1 MERIRKRKGSVI
13 MQRYFRKLQKHHA
26 KILKELNYYKDENDN
41 N

>member
-26 KILKELNYYKDENDN
+26 KILKELRFYKDEDDN

>member
-13 MQRYFRKLQKHHA
+13 MQRYFRKLHKHHA
-26 KILKELNYYKDENDN
+26 QILKELNYYKDENDN